1 MTAETAALTDRGEET
16 DTSILVIED
25 LNLRFSGLMALT
37 SVGFAVEEGEIFSII
52 GPNGAGKSSLFNCIS
67 GLYQPQSG
75 SIRFRGVELLGMKPH
90 RRTKLGIARTF
101 QNVETFPRM
110 TVLDCLMLSRHN
122 AMRTGPFAAMIG
134 LGRSRREDREA
145 EAFVRNIAESLR
157 LDGLLHT
164 VIGTLPHG
172 TQKRLELARVMAMD
186 PQLIM
191 LDEPVAGMNGDETK
205 EMTEMITRMNR
216 EFGVSVL
223 LVEHDMS
230 MVMSIS
236 DRVCALDFGRR
247 IAIGTSEEM
256 MRDENVINAYL
267 GAGL

>member
-1 MTAETAALTDRGEET
+1 MNADASASDGRGEGT
-16 DTSILVIED
+16 DSSILVVED
-25 LNLRFSGLMALT
+25 LDLRFSGLMALS

-67 GLYQPQSG
+67 GLYQPQGG
-75 SIRFRGVELLGMKPH
+75 SIRFRSVELLGLKPH

-122 AMRTGPFAAMIG
+122 AMRTGPFSAMLG
-134 LGRSRREDREA
+134 FGRSRREDREA
-145 EAFVRNIAESLR
+145 EAFVREIAAQLR

-164 VIGTLPHG
+164 IIGTLPHG
-172 TQKRLELARVMAMD
+172 IQKRLELARVMAME

-191 LDEPVAGMNGDETK
+191 LDEPVAGMNSDETQ

-216 EFGVSVL
+216 DFGVSVL

-230 MVMSIS
+230 MVMAIS

-247 IAIGTSEEM
+247 IAMGTSEEM
-256 MRDENVINAYL
+256 MKDENVINAYL